1 MLLLRLFSFCFDLL
15 LPLPLVESRKRNLAL
30 VACCV
35 CSVLF
40 YRPSLYRI
48 VIAIEWWVESTSSL
62 LSQVRGVLPYLEKKR
77 GPWPSVVLPVSSFH
91 QGSLAAF
98 QANPCAR
105 NVLRNTPCFLR
116 FTSSVPRSATKD
128 RILPFPSEESLVAG
142 NGDFVTGKLC

>member
-48 VIAIEWWVESTSSL
+48 IIAIEWWVESTSSL
-62 LSQVRGVLPYLEKKR
+62 LNQVRGILPYLEKKC

-91 QGSLAAF
+91 QERSKLIPALGTFLEIRRVSSDLLPAF
-98 QANPCAR
+98 R
-105 NVLRNTPCFLR
+105 
-116 FTSSVPRSATKD
+116 VPATKD